1 MVTLAPTYIQ
11 EEMKLKNSG
20 WAFAVCRGQSGL
32 VPLNYLV
39 ISKARP
45 ILSSQPRSDVE
56 DVPVPRNSNNNV
68 TKTHTKRVSFGETQ
82 VFENIDLDDYK
93 VKKDT
98 ESSHSTQEGE
108 ENIVNPQT
116 SAVQQEVKSDDT

>member
-116 SAVQQEVKSDDT
+116 SAVQQEAKSDDT